1 MIGVDLYHYYVFTY
15 ENMKLSWIHQALLV
29 SRETLEVARAL
40 RSRTYLSGVTPCF
53 SWLLEN
59 LSYVTCA
66 K

>member
-1 MIGVDLYHYYVFTY
+1 MVGVDLYHYYVFTY
-15 ENMKLSWIHQALLV
+15 ENMKLSWIHQALPV
-29 SRETLEVARAL
+29 SRETLEKALAL
-40 RSRTYLSGVTPCF
+40 RSRTCLSGVTLGF